1 LIYFATLDEL
11 RARKGWIRLSARET
25 TVVELHKGGLDFE
38 RIAKQLGVTLN
49 TVRIYWRHVRE
60 KLQI

>member
-1 LIYFATLDEL
+1 MIYLTPLEEL

-25 TVVELHKGGLDFE
+25 AVVELHKGGLDFE
-38 RIAKQLGVTLN
+38 EIAKRFGVTLN

>member
-1 LIYFATLDEL
+1 LIYLTPLEEL

-25 TVVELHKGGLDFE
+25 AVVELHKGGLTLAE
-38 RIAKQLGVTLN
+38 IAKQFGVAMT
-49 TVRIYWRHVRE
+49 TARKYWYHARE